1 MARPRGVEAH
11 ARVRLEAMAG
21 RSKAAER
28 QQQRLREAEDRANEA
43 FDLVAP
49 LTEEI
54 GQLTEKLKAIY
65 TERDHLLEL
74 NQAAAL
80 SLIGSTEQCDKW
92 AGMYAEV
99 LRKSTRRLTEL
110 ACEVS
115 AGLLG
120 VRGGNMIGWLAGCWS
135 SKLLAFGRH
144 AKEVDNT

>member
-1 MARPRGVEAH
+1 M
-11 ARVRLEAMAG
+11 RLEAMAG

-54 GQLTEKLKAIY
+54 GQLTEKLHALSEKC
-65 TERDHLLEL
+65 DHL
-74 NQAAAL
+74 AL
-80 SLIGSTEQCDKW
+80 DLHGSTEQCDKW

-120 VRGGNMIGWLAGCWS
+120 VRGVI
-135 SKLLAFGRH
+135 
-144 AKEVDNT
+144 

>member
-1 MARPRGVEAH
+1 MRHTRACDCD
-11 ARVRLEAMAG
+11 AMAG

-54 GQLTEKLKAIY
+54 DQLTEKLHALSA
-65 TERDHLLEL
+65 ERDHLLEL
-74 NQAAAL
+74 NQKITL
-80 SLIGSTEQCDKW
+80 DLHGSTEQCDKW

-115 AGLLG
+115 PGLLG
-120 VRGGNMIGWLAGCWS
+120 SRANSRTTQHNKEAP
-135 SKLLAFGRH
+135 KTTLLKAHRE
-144 AKEVDNT
+144 A

>member
-1 MARPRGVEAH
+1 VARPRGVEAH

-54 GQLTEKLKAIY
+54 GQLTEKLHALSEKC
-65 TERDHLLEL
+65 DHL
-74 NQAAAL
+74 AL
-80 SLIGSTEQCDKW
+80 DLHGSTEQCDKW